1 MEYKTDHTLEI
12 TGASAAKIFA
22 MLQQDGDKTRAF
34 TVSGDEES
42 SELIVIAATG
52 EAAQF
57 PIGDDLEVIV
67 NPDYAAFEY
76 GEELLE
82 EGYQFGTWSYFEFE
96 ETLILDEQ

>member
-1 MEYKTDHTLEI
+1 MEYNTDHTLEI
-12 TGASAAKIFA
+12 TGTSAAIIFA
-22 MLQQDGDKTRAF
+22 MLQQDGDQTRAL

-52 EAAQF
+52 EAARF
-57 PIGDDLEVIV
+57 PIGDDLEVTV

-82 EGYQFGTWSYFEFE
+82 EGYQFGTWSYSEFE
-96 ETLILDEQ
+96 ETLILD